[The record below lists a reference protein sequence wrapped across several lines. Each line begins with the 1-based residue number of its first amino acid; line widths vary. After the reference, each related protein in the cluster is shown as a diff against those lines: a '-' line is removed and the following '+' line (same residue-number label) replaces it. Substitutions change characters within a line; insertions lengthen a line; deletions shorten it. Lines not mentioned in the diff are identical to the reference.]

1 MFSVLGGQRFNTDDE
16 VEKFVRTWLSK
27 FQVAK
32 GIRRYRHQKASG
44 KVDKMRN

>member
-1 MFSVLGGQRFNTDDE
+1 MFSALGGQRFNTDDE
-16 VEKFVRTWLSK
+16 VDK

-44 KVDKMRN
+44 KVNKMRN